1 MSAPLG
7 GTVLFANDDQELRE
21 VLAALL
27 TQLGY
32 EYIATTSGAQAIQAA
47 LQILPDLII
56 LDVLLP
62 DRDGYSICR
71 HIRNTPQIAEVPILL
86 ITATDTPEARLEG
99 LQAGADDFLAKPIA
113 VSELQLRIR
122 NVLRLNRYRLLREER
137 AKFTWMAEQ
146 NDVAYLILDAEDYI
160 VYANQ
165 VARRY
170 IEQLPSPVSAA
181 FPSQPFLELV
191 QQRYNC
197 EPHDAWAN
205 WPHPAPNNAMRYLV
219 LPETIHNRA
228 FWLEVEVAPLS
239 HRTPTS
245 YLVRLRDVTPLMNLQ
260 HDMRGFQTL
269 VMHKLRTPLV
279 GILGGLELLLHDPT
293 VQQQPMVRDL
303 LEIVM
308 QSARRLHSDV
318 TDVVSYLQSE
328 SIVDP
333 YPGLVLHHL
342 QGRVQLIAKDLG
354 IGSLHF
360 EMPDELNPLRI
371 SLPARTLDIIFYE
384 LLDNSIKFHPT
395 RSPQITI
402 TVQRVEPQ
410 RIAITITDDGLHLA
424 PEHLT
429 AALTPYYQGEKTLT
443 GEVPGMG
450 LGLPTVTTLLWRNG
464 GTIVIGNRPD
474 RPGVTVTLLVPLVQ
488 VGVG

>member
-7 GTVLFANDDQELRE
+7 GTVLFADDDHELRE

-32 EYIATTSGAQAIQAA
+32 EYIETTSGAQAIDAA
-47 LQILPDLII
+47 LQHLPDLII

-71 HIRNTPQIAEVPILL
+71 HIRNTPQLAEVPIIL

-113 VSELQLRIR
+113 MSELHLRIR

-146 NDVAYLILDAEDYI
+146 NDVAYLILDADDYI

-181 FPSQPFLELV
+181 FPSQTFLEIV
-191 QQRYNC
+191 QQHYNC
-197 EPHDAWAN
+197 EPRDEWAN
-205 WPHPAPNNAMRYLV
+205 WPHPAAHNAPRYLV
-219 LPETIHNRA
+219 LPETIRNRA
-228 FWLEVEVAPLS
+228 FWLEVEVVPLS
-239 HRTPTS
+239 HRIPTS
-245 YLVRLRDVTPLMNLQ
+245 HLVRLRDVTSLMNLQ

-279 GILGGLELLLHDPT
+279 GVLGGLELLLNDPN
-293 VQQQPMVRDL
+293 VQQHPMIRDL
-303 LEIVM
+303 LDLAM

-328 SIVDP
+328 SVVDP

-342 QGRVQLIAKDLG
+342 LGRVELIAENLG
-354 IGSLHF
+354 IGFIHF
-360 EMPDELNPLRI
+360 EMPDALSPLRI
-371 SLPARTLDIIFYE
+371 SIPARMLDIIFYE

-410 RIAITITDDGLHLA
+410 RIAITIMDDGLNLT
-424 PEHLT
+424 PEQLT
-429 AALTPYYQGEKTLT
+429 AAPNPYYQGEKTLT

-464 GTIVIGNRPD
+464 GTVVVGNRPD
-474 RPGVTVTLLVPLVQ
+474 GPGVTVTLFVPLVQ
-488 VGVG
+488 VGAG

>member
-7 GTVLFANDDQELRE
+7 GTVLFADDDLELRKT
-21 VLAALL
+21 LATLL

-32 EYIATTSGAQAIQAA
+32 EYLAATSGAQAIDAA
-47 LQILPDLII
+47 LQHLPDLII

-62 DRDGYSICR
+62 DQDGYSICR
-71 HIRNTPQIAEVPILL
+71 HIRNTPQLAEVPIIL

-99 LQAGADDFLAKPIA
+99 LQAGADDFLAKPID
-113 VSELQLRIR
+113 VTELQLRIR
-122 NVLRLNRYRLLREER
+122 NVLHLNRYRQLREER

-146 NDVAYLILDAEDYI
+146 NDVAYLILDADDYI
-160 VYANQ
+160 AYANQ

-170 IEQLPSPVSAA
+170 IVQLSSPLSAT
-181 FPSQPFLELV
+181 FPSFTFLELV
-191 QQRYNC
+191 QQQYNC
-197 EPHDAWAN
+197 EPRDEWAN
-205 WPHPAPNNAMRYLV
+205 WPHPTPNNAPRYLV

-228 FWLEVEVAPLS
+228 FWLEVEVVPLS

-245 YLVRLRDVTPLMNLQ
+245 YLVRLRDVTSRMNLQ

-279 GILGGLELLLHDPT
+279 GILGGLELLLSDPL
-293 VQQQPMVRDL
+293 VQAQPMIRDL
-303 LEIVM
+303 LDIIM

-328 SIVDP
+328 SVVDP
-333 YPGLVLHHL
+333 YPGLVLQHL
-342 QGRVQLIAKDLG
+342 QGRVQLIAENLG
-354 IGSLHF
+354 IGSIHF
-360 EMPDELNPLRI
+360 AMPAELNPLRI
-371 SLPARTLDIIFYE
+371 SIPARTLDIIFYE

-395 RSPQITI
+395 RTPQLTI

-410 RIAITITDDGLHLA
+410 RIAITITDDGLHLP

-429 AALTPYYQGEKTLT
+429 AATNPYYQGEKTLT

-464 GTIVIGNRPD
+464 GTVEIGNRPD
-474 RPGVTVTLLVPLVQ
+474 RPGIMVTLLVPLVQ
-488 VGVG
+488 ISTR